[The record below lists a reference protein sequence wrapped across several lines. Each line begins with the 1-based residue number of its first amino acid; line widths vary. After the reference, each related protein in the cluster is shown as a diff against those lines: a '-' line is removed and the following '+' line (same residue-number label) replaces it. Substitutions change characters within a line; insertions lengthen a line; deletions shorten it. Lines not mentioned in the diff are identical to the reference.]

1 MNFLE
6 ILKMLASALGG
17 GGLAWLFHT
26 RGRWR
31 KYGGADFDL
40 VSRTVTQTI
49 ADLQELS
56 ERIGVLEKEK
66 VLILNHISELRRE
79 NQILKEENHQLR
91 KENEHIEKVL
101 RAYMKEK
108 NPNLTK

>member
-1 MNFLE
+1 MNLLE
-6 ILKMLASALGG
+6 ILKMALSALAGG
-17 GGLAWLFHT
+17 GAAWFFAV

-40 VSRTVTQTI
+40 VSQTVTQAI

-66 VLILNHISELRRE
+66 VLIMNRISDLERE
-79 NQILKEENHQLR
+79 NAKLK
-91 KENEHIEKVL
+91 KENQHLEDVL

-108 NPNLTK
+108 NPNLTKG

>member
-1 MNFLE
+1 MNTIE
-6 ILKMLASALGG
+6 ILKMAFSALAGG
-17 GGLAWLFHT
+17 GAAWVFAV

-40 VSRTVTQTI
+40 VSQTVTQAM

-66 VLILNHISELRRE
+66 VLIMNRLSELERE
-79 NQILKEENHQLR
+79 NEKLK
-91 KENEHIEKVL
+91 KENLHLEGVL
-101 RAYMKEK
+101 RAYIKEK
-108 NPNLTK
+108 NPSLTK

>member
-40 VSRTVTQTI
+40 VSQTVTQAI

-66 VLILNHISELRRE
+66 VLIMNRISELERE
-79 NQILKEENHQLR
+79 NEKLR
-91 KENEHIEKVL
+91 KENQHLEDVL